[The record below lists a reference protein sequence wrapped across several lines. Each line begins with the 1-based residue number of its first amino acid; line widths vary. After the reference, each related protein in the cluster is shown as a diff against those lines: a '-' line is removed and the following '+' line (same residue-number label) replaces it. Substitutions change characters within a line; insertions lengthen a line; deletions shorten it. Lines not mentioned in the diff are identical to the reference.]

1 MKKQA
6 KINKINE
13 EKEKSLKMIKNYL
26 KKLKNLNKEE
36 KEVIRKLFE
45 RGRIT
50 GVLTYEEIANAL
62 ERIPLSVK
70 RIDEFY
76 LMLSKLNV
84 KFGSERNIN
93 LSMRRSSRA
102 AIENA
107 EISELK
113 NPVQSYLANIGAI
126 DLLTPELEQEL
137 GRRIKEE
144 HDEEAKKKLIE
155 ANLRLV
161 VSIAKRYTGHGLS
174 FLDLVQ
180 EGNLGLIRAVE
191 KFDYTKGYRFSTYAT
206 WWIRQAITRTLADQ
220 SRLIRV
226 PVHMVESINKIEKA
240 VKELMQELGREPTY
254 KELAERTG
262 IPEKKITKYLRLAQQ
277 PLSLEMPVGDEDESR
292 LENFIEDNR
301 SLTPEGETMN
311 SYYREQLEKVMD
323 KLTPREREIL
333 KLRAGLGGEYP
344 HTLEEVG
351 TIFGVTRERIRQIEA
366 KAKRKLAKYL
376 KELEE
381 EKKKERQL
389 Q

>member
-1 MKKQA
+1 M
-6 KINKINE
+6 NE

-45 RGRIT
+45 RGRVT
-50 GVLTYEEIANAL
+50 GVLTYDEIADAL
-62 ERIPLSVK
+62 AKIPLSVK

-76 LMLSKLNV
+76 VMLSKLNV
-84 KFGSERNIN
+84 KFGSAKIIA
-93 LSMRRSSRA
+93 RSVGKTSRA
-102 AIENA
+102 SIDRT
-107 EISELK
+107 EITELK
-113 NPVQSYLANIGAI
+113 NPVQSYLVNIGAI
-126 DLLTPELEQEL
+126 DLLTPEEEQEL

-144 HDEEAKKKLIE
+144 NDEEAKKRLIE

-206 WWIRQAITRTLADQ
+206 WWIRQAITRALADQ

-226 PVHMVESINKIEKA
+226 PVHMVESINKIDHA

-254 KELAERTG
+254 KEIAERTG

-301 SLTPEGETMN
+301 TLTPEGETMN
-311 SYYREQLEKVMD
+311 SYYREQLEKVMY
-323 KLTPREREIL
+323 KLTPREREII
-333 KLRAGLGGEYP
+333 KLRAGLEGKYP

-366 KAKRKLAKYL
+366 KAKRRLQKYL
-376 KELEE
+376 KEV
-381 EKKKERQL
+381 EKNKTA
-389 Q
+389 

>member
-1 MKKQA
+1 M
-6 KINKINE
+6 NE

-26 KKLKNLNKEE
+26 KKLKDLTKEE
-36 KEVIRKLFE
+36 KETVRKLFE

-50 GVLTYEEIANAL
+50 GALTYEEAASAL
-62 ERIPLSVK
+62 EKIPLSVK
-70 RIDEFY
+70 RIDEFFI
-76 LMLSKLNV
+76 MLSKLGV
-84 KFGSERNIN
+84 KFGSERNI
-93 LSMRRSSRA
+93 SRAMGSRSSRA
-102 AIENA
+102 AIENS

-113 NPVQSYLANIGAI
+113 NPVQSYLSNIGAI
-126 DLLTPELEQEL
+126 DLLTPKLEQEL
-137 GRRIKEE
+137 GRKIKEE
-144 HDEEAKKKLIE
+144 HDEVAKREVIE

-206 WWIRQAITRTLADQ
+206 WWIRQAITRALADQ

-226 PVHMVESINKIEKA
+226 PVHMVESINRIERA

-254 KELAERTG
+254 KELAARTE

-292 LENFIEDNR
+292 LENFIEDTR

-311 SYYREQLEKVMD
+311 SYYREQLERVMD
-323 KLTPREREIL
+323 KLTPREREIV

-366 KAKRKLAKYL
+366 KAKRKLGKYL
-376 KELEE
+376 KEIEQ
-381 EKKKERQL
+381 EKKKAKQL
-389 Q
+389 